1 MTIFHP
7 FPRLPQEIRDLIWTN
22 ATRVQADKSGIH
34 FFTIFNSTNKEE
46 SAAVAQQN
54 KLKGPSRSCL
64 AAPRCKNGQGFSW
77 TEGNPSM
84 YLLDR
89 GLWTACR
96 DSRAAIMKVST
107 MTMCSESCT
116 GCQACSSDDTVKL
129 YDEPRIAKFI
139 LDGHEQEMM
148 VWPERDLFCL
158 RPYAW
163 NMAKIWLQHTAI
175 SSQHGKFCFKH
186 VAFELPRD
194 EVINLSVENEY
205 NKDAPEPS
213 SHLMVERIDSLMGRG
228 RFHNVEKVWLI
239 DYQLKRVNPRP
250 SAARQFCANGFRLVE
265 VMEQDDDEW
274 TDRRGDGRDALEFA
288 EWLRYSTNYQNENT
302 SPELGVLACEKC

>member
-7 FPRLPQEIRDLIWTN
+7 FPRLPQEIRDLIWEK
-22 ATRVQADKSGIH
+22 AARVQAEKSGVH
-34 FFTIFNSTNKEE
+34 FFTIFNSTNKQE
-46 SAAVAQQN
+46 SAAVAQQY

-64 AAPRCKNGQGFSW
+64 AAPRCKDGQGFSW

-89 GLWTACR
+89 GLWKACR
-96 DSRAAIMKVST
+96 DSRAAIIKVST
-107 MTMCSESCT
+107 MAMGSESCI
-116 GCQACSSDDTVKL
+116 SDDIADMVKP
-129 YDEPRIAKFI
+129 YNEPRTAKFM

-158 RPYAW
+158 QPYDW

-175 SSQHGKFCFKH
+175 SSRHGKFHFRH

-213 SHLMVERIDSLMGRG
+213 SHLIVERIESLLGRG
-228 RFHNVEKVWLI
+228 RFHHVKKVWLI
-239 DYQLKRVNPRP
+239 DYQLKRTNPRP
-250 SAARQFCANGFRLVE
+250 AARQFCANGFRFVE
-265 VMEQDDDEW
+265 VTEQDGDEW

-302 SPELGVLACEKC
+302 SPEIGVLACEKC